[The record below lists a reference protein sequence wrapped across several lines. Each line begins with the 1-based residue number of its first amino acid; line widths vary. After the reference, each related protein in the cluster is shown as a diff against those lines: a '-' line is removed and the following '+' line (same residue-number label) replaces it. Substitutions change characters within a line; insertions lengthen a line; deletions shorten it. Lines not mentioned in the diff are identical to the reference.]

1 MKKTKYILN
10 YDTLYKSKIL
20 IYYIVW
26 SLRWTSFPKYTQME
40 SFYIVTELFG
50 EILNIDFLYKL
61 YIQVE
66 VVKSQKKYVC
76 ITVENKNF
84 LF

>member
-1 MKKTKYILN
+1 
-10 YDTLYKSKIL
+10 
-20 IYYIVW
+20 
-26 SLRWTSFPKYTQME
+26 ME

-76 ITVENKNF
+76 ITVENNNF

>member
-26 SLRWTSFPKYTQME
+26 SLHWTSFPKYTQME

-76 ITVENKNF
+76 ITVENNNF